1 MYPMVGIAC
10 VPFVLEKEYNFLK
23 KYILENEEYNSL
35 ELENYYI
42 VEYAFN
48 YEEFNTINNIVRQ
61 KIYNYSEPVLQKIN
75 FNNIVLDVVVSKAY
89 LQKLLSYIPE
99 YSRKDEYINV
109 IYKAYE
115 DELLDIDYKIQKL
128 EKDLNI
134 STAISTLNYLEDE
147 YRVFNNINLGII
159 FRRNTIIAKRI
170 AKNLNTNIA
179 SIIRYSNL
187 FLLGEPNYIENI
199 KREFKLI
206 INFNSINNHEYLE
219 KFKEFI
225 EEIIPAYYILEIT
238 IGG

>member
-1 MYPMVGIAC
+1 M
-10 VPFVLEKEYNFLK
+10 FLK
-23 KYILENEEYNSL
+23 KYVLENEEYNAL
-35 ELENYYI
+35 DLINH
-42 VEYAFN
+42 VTAEYSFN
-48 YEEFNTINNIVRQ
+48 WGYLDNISNTANQ
-61 KIYNYSEPVLQKIN
+61 KIYDYSESVLQKIN

-99 YSRKDEYINV
+99 YARKDEYINV

-115 DELLDIDYKIQKL
+115 DELLSLDYEIQKL

-170 AKNLNTNIA
+170 AKNLNTNKD

-187 FLLGEPNYIENI
+187 FLLGDPKSIEN
-199 KREFKLI
+199 KKSAFKLVI
-206 INFNSINNHEYLE
+206 HYDSINNSEYLE
-219 KFKEFI
+219 RFKDFI
-225 EEIIPAYYILEIT
+225 EEIIPAYYVLEINT
-238 IGG
+238 GGELWQTNK

>member
-1 MYPMVGIAC
+1 M
-10 VPFVLEKEYNFLK
+10 FLK
-23 KYILENEEYNSL
+23 KYVLENEEYNTFDL
-35 ELENYYI
+35 VNHVT
-42 VEYAFN
+42 VEYSFN
-48 YEEFNTINNIVRQ
+48 WGYLDNISNTANQ
-61 KIYNYSEPVLQKIN
+61 KIYDYSESVLQKIN

-99 YSRKDEYINV
+99 YARKDEYINV

-115 DELLDIDYKIQKL
+115 EELLNLDYEIQKL

-170 AKNLNTNIA
+170 AKNLNTNKD

-187 FLLGEPNYIENI
+187 FLLGDPKNIEN
-199 KREFKLI
+199 KKSEFKLVI
-206 INFNSINNHEYLE
+206 HYDSINNSEYLE
-219 KFKEFI
+219 RFKDFI
-225 EEIIPAYYILEIT
+225 EEIIPAYYVLEINT
-238 IGG
+238 GGELWQTNK

>member
-1 MYPMVGIAC
+1 M
-10 VPFVLEKEYNFLK
+10 FLK
-23 KYILENEEYNSL
+23 KYVLENEEYNAL
-35 ELENYYI
+35 DLINH
-42 VEYAFN
+42 VTAEYSFN
-48 YEEFNTINNIVRQ
+48 WGYLDNISNTANQ
-61 KIYNYSEPVLQKIN
+61 KIYDYSESVLQKIN

-99 YSRKDEYINV
+99 YARKDEYINV

-115 DELLDIDYKIQKL
+115 EELLNLDYEIQKL

-170 AKNLNTNIA
+170 AKNLNTNKD

-187 FLLGEPNYIENI
+187 FLLGDPKSIEN
-199 KREFKLI
+199 KKSEFKLVI
-206 INFNSINNHEYLE
+206 HYDSINNSEYLE
-219 KFKEFI
+219 RFKDFI
-225 EEIIPAYYILEIT
+225 EEVIPAYYVLEINT
-238 IGG
+238 GGELWQTNK

>member
-1 MYPMVGIAC
+1 M
-10 VPFVLEKEYNFLK
+10 FLK
-23 KYILENEEYNSL
+23 KYVLENEEYNTFDL
-35 ELENYYI
+35 VNH
-42 VEYAFN
+42 VTAEYSFN
-48 YEEFNTINNIVRQ
+48 WGYLDNISNTANQ
-61 KIYNYSEPVLQKIN
+61 KIYDYSESVLQKIN

-99 YSRKDEYINV
+99 YARKDEYINV

-115 DELLDIDYKIQKL
+115 EELLNLDYEIQKL

-170 AKNLNTNIA
+170 AKNLNTNKD

-187 FLLGEPNYIENI
+187 FLLGDPKSIEN
-199 KREFKLI
+199 KKNEFKLVI
-206 INFNSINNHEYLE
+206 HYDSINNSEYLE
-219 KFKEFI
+219 RFKDFI
-225 EEIIPAYYILEIT
+225 EEIIPAYYVLEINT
-238 IGG
+238 GGELWQTNK